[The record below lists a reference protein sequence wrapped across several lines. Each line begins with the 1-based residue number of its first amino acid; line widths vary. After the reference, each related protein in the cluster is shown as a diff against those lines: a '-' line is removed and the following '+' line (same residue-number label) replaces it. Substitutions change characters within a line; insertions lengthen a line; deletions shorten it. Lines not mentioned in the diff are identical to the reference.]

1 MDSIR
6 SRHSDDQR
14 AYLKH
19 LLLDQTDLPSRLHP
33 GDTMRQNELHD
44 TPTWNRAEGGSTTI
58 ETPTAVAG
66 TQEAAGSASPDID
79 NDAPSPRMRWLGN
92 RQKLARKPQAD
103 APLPPLRARITWTLG
118 NLLLFAGAYLLLYVG
133 GVYAQIE
140 YNRQA
145 ARGDNDLPLITDTV
159 NNTRASVTT
168 AEPVAFSA
176 PVLNTG
182 GQVSS
187 RVPDAEQAAQ
197 VSTIS
202 RLVLPTVAID
212 YKVVEVGWT
221 VQEQANGPVAIW
233 DVAEYAV
240 GHHKGSANPGENNN
254 IVMAG
259 HVGGYGQVF
268 RDLFYVHPGD
278 PVTIYSDGQQYRY
291 VVQERLVVDEENAP
305 PEQRAANA
313 RYMEPTEDE
322 VVTLITCWPATGPE
336 KFTQRIIVRA
346 TPYGADLADSLHQE
360 ESAWTIR

>member
-1 MDSIR
+1 MDSTR
-6 SRHSDDQR
+6 FSSTDDQR

-19 LLLDQTDLPSRLHP
+19 LLFEQADLPSRTQP
-33 GDTMRQNELHD
+33 GDTMRQHELHD
-44 TPTWNRAEGGSTTI
+44 TPAWNKAIGGSATI
-58 ETPTAVAG
+58 ETAHTTDTDMQA
-66 TQEAAGSASPDID
+66 TAGSVISAIGGS
-79 NDAPSPRMRWLGN
+79 APAPLIRWV
-92 RQKLARKPQAD
+92 RKRKKPARKPQAD
-103 APLPPLRARITWTLG
+103 AQLPPLRARITWTLG
-118 NLLLFAGAYLLLYVG
+118 NLLLLAGAYLLLYVG

-159 NNTRASVTT
+159 DTRAPVQA
-168 AEPVAFSA
+168 AESVAFSA
-176 PVLNTG
+176 PVLNIG

-187 RVPDAEQAAQ
+187 RVPNAEQAAH

-202 RLVLPTVAID
+202 RLVIPTVAID

-221 VQEQANGPVAIW
+221 IQEQANGSVAIW

-240 GHHKGSANPGENNN
+240 GHHKGSANPGENSN

-313 RYMEPTEDE
+313 RYMEPSEDE
-322 VVTLITCWPATGPE
+322 VVTLITCWPATGPN
-336 KFTQRIIVRA
+336 KFTQRVIVRA
-346 TPYGADLADSLHQE
+346 TPYGADLAESLHQE

>member
-1 MDSIR
+1 MDAT
-6 SRHSDDQR
+6 HSGDSADQR

-19 LLLDQTDLPSRLHP
+19 LLFDQTDLPSQTQP
-33 GDTMRQNELHD
+33 GDTMLHNKLHD
-44 TPTWNRAEGGSTTI
+44 PPALNTNAGGSSQI
-58 ETPTAVAG
+58 EPVHTATV
-66 TQEAAGSASPDID
+66 
-79 NDAPSPRMRWLGN
+79 DAPEVVGDGISGAGGDVPTPLVRWFCNRKKSARQPR
-92 RQKLARKPQAD
+92 AD
-103 APLPPLRARITWTLG
+103 TRLPSRRARITWTLG

-145 ARGDNDLPLITDTV
+145 ARGDNDLPLMTEPVD
-159 NNTRASVTT
+159 TRAPVPS
-168 AEPVAFSA
+168 AESVAFSA
-176 PVLNTG
+176 PVLNTS

-187 RVPDAEQAAQ
+187 RVPDAEQTAH

-202 RLVLPTVAID
+202 RLVIPTAAID

-221 VQEQANGPVAIW
+221 IQEQANGPVAIW

-240 GHHKGSANPGENNN
+240 GHHKGSANPGEDNN

-291 VVQERLVVDEENAP
+291 VVQERLVLDEENAP

-313 RYMEPTEDE
+313 RYMEPTEE
-322 VVTLITCWPATGPE
+322 EMVTLITCWPATGPN
-336 KFTQRIIVRA
+336 KFAQRIIVRA
-346 TPYGADLADSLHQE
+346 TPYSAELVNSLHQK

>member
-1 MDSIR
+1 M
-6 SRHSDDQR
+6 
-14 AYLKH
+14 L
-19 LLLDQTDLPSRLHP
+19 
-33 GDTMRQNELHD
+33 QNELHD
-44 TPTWNRAEGGSTTI
+44 TPAWNRAEGSSATI
-58 ETPTAVAG
+58 ETPAAG
-66 TQEAAGSASPDID
+66 TQEAAGSAISDTGG
-79 NDAPSPRMRWLGN
+79 NAPSPLVRWLRN
-92 RQKLARKPQAD
+92 RKKPARKPQAEVQ
-103 APLPPLRARITWTLG
+103 PPPLRARITWTLG
-118 NLLLFAGAYLLLYVG
+118 NLLLCAGAYLLLYVG

-159 NNTRASVTT
+159 DTRAPVQT

-176 PVLNTG
+176 PILNTG

-187 RVPDAEQAAQ
+187 RVPNAEQVAH

-202 RLVLPTVAID
+202 RLVIPTVAID

-221 VQEQANGPVAIW
+221 VQEQANGSVAIW

-240 GHHKGSANPGENNN
+240 GHHKGSANPGDKSN

-313 RYMEPTEDE
+313 RYMEPAEDE
-322 VVTLITCWPATGPE
+322 VVTLITCWPATGPD
-336 KFTQRIIVRA
+336 KFTQRVIVRA

>member
-1 MDSIR
+1 M
-6 SRHSDDQR
+6 
-14 AYLKH
+14 L
-19 LLLDQTDLPSRLHP
+19 
-33 GDTMRQNELHD
+33 QNELHD
-44 TPTWNRAEGGSTTI
+44 TPAWNRAEGDSTMI
-58 ETPTAVAG
+58 EPLSAAAG
-66 TQEAAGSASPDID
+66 TQEAVGSALSDTGDNASSPLV
-79 NDAPSPRMRWLGN
+79 RWLRN
-92 RQKLARKPQAD
+92 RKKPARKPRANVQ
-103 APLPPLRARITWTLG
+103 PPPLRARITWTLG

-159 NNTRASVTT
+159 DTRAPVPT
-168 AEPVAFSA
+168 AAPVAFSA
-176 PVLNTG
+176 PILNTG

-187 RVPDAEQAAQ
+187 RVPDAEQAAH

-202 RLVLPTVAID
+202 RLVIPTVAID

-240 GHHKGSANPGENNN
+240 GHHKGSANPGEKSN

>member
-1 MDSIR
+1 MP
-6 SRHSDDQR
+6 HN
-14 AYLKH
+14 
-19 LLLDQTDLPSRLHP
+19 T
-33 GDTMRQNELHD
+33 LHD
-44 TPTWNRAEGGSTTI
+44 PPAVNTTASNSTQIEPVHTATADVPEGVGD
-58 ETPTAVAG
+58 ETSGAG
-66 TQEAAGSASPDID
+66 NNAHIPL
-79 NDAPSPRMRWLGN
+79 MRWFRN
-92 RQKLARKPQAD
+92 RMKPVQQPRAD
-103 APLPPLRARITWTLG
+103 TRLSSRRARITWTLG

-145 ARGDNDLPLITDTV
+145 ARGDTDLPLMTEPA
-159 NNTRASVTT
+159 NTHAPAPST
-168 AEPVAFSA
+168 ESVAFNA
-176 PVLNTG
+176 PVLNTR

-187 RVPDAEQAAQ
+187 RVPDAEQTTHI
-197 VSTIS
+197 STIS
-202 RLVLPTVAID
+202 RLVIPTVAID

-221 VQEQANGPVAIW
+221 IQEQANGSVAIW

-240 GHHKGSANPGENNN
+240 GHHKGSANPGEDNN

-291 VVQERLVVDEENAP
+291 VVQERLVLDEEHAP

-313 RYMEPTEDE
+313 RYMEPTEE
-322 VVTLITCWPATGPE
+322 ELVTLITCWPATGPN
-336 KFTQRIIVRA
+336 KFAQRIIVRA